1 MQTTIV
7 GWHIE
12 MEFQEIAAR
21 TEAAALLR
29 LQDGTELRA
38 HGEAIR
44 HPDDPGQARV
54 GEELAAARALNDL
67 AHQLVNKAGVEI
79 EQVTHRE
86 AHPAL

>member
-12 MEFQEIAAR
+12 MEFQEAGSR

-38 HGEAIR
+38 HGDAFR
-44 HPDDPGQARV
+44 NPDDPGQARV
-54 GEELAAARALNDL
+54 GEEFAAARALNDL
-67 AHQLVNKAGVEI
+67 AHQLVNKADGEI
-79 EQVTHRE
+79 EQVTQLA